1 MYSDLC
7 GGVAYGYRRCSD
19 DKGIKPS
26 LRNLALQ
33 TLNQQGGLFHQAVGH
48 TRELCVSEPT
58 DRIEKNDSRSPRSS
72 PVYVGTQQEL
82 TAQEGEG
89 WEEIK

>member
-1 MYSDLC
+1 
-7 GGVAYGYRRCSD
+7 
-19 DKGIKPS
+19 
-26 LRNLALQ
+26 
-33 TLNQQGGLFHQAVGH
+33 
-48 TRELCVSEPT
+48 VSEPT